1 MSARHPS
8 PPPAASLCVESGVKY
23 RSVYSCFHIILL
35 EPCWTPRMSPSARR
49 CWVWL
54 HSSLIEDVERRES
67 AAHHRVDV
75 MESLSRSWWVLSV
88 YAKWTKEHLYFI
100 PTHQNDAV
108 AADHVPSVGSY
119 HRAFSSLQS
128 VVSFFHRIS
137 YWGEKR
143 KHSSPR
149 LIHWAAPVTVQRGGK
164 DKFSQGRLPPPP
176 ASIFVPALYV

>member
-8 PPPAASLCVESGVKY
+8 PPPAAPLCVESGVKH

-35 EPCWTPRMSPSARR
+35 EPCWTWPPRMSPSARR

-75 MESLSRSWWVLSV
+75 MATLSHSWWVLSV
-88 YAKWTKEHLYFI
+88 YAKWTKEHLYFL

-108 AADHVPSVGSY
+108 ERCSPQWQNMCRVSVLITEPFL
-119 HRAFSSLQS
+119 AFSLLSALS
-128 VVSFFHRIS
+128 TEFHIK
-137 YWGEKR
+137 EKR
-143 KHSSPR
+143 ES
-149 LIHWAAPVTVQRGGK
+149 I
-164 DKFSQGRLPPPP
+164 RLP
-176 ASIFVPALYV
+176 V